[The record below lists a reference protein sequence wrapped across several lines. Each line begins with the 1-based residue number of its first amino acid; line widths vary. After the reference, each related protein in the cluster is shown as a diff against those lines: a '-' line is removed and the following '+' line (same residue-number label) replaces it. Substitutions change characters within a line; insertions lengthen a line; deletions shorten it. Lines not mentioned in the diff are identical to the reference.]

1 MKPEDKLAL
10 SFYREVEPIGKKDN
24 VFLVRHSETGEFF
37 VKKIYTHYDSDIY
50 KFLSENRLYGI
61 PGIRLTIHDDDKLI
75 VIEEYINGSTL
86 QDIVEKQGK
95 IFAPNEVAG
104 ILSRLCEILQQFH
117 NATPQ
122 LVHRDIKPSNI
133 IISQTGEIFLTDFN
147 ISRQVK
153 ENKNTDTEIMGTFGY
168 AAPEQYGFEQCTDK
182 TDIYALGVLTKYL
195 LTGNNNNLH
204 SYRGPM
210 CRIIQKATRLSP
222 DERYQNIS
230 QMKRAFTSVFIGIKD
245 SIRFVFNTRKK
256 QIAAIL
262 YTLFA
267 IALSYSSA
275 KDYTPD
281 LDFPSAF
288 ISDIILLMSPLAYF
302 WFISAKGIRFSK
314 NKTKHRWISL
324 AVYCLFVFIL
334 IILIGFVLM
343 LYSKK

>member
-61 PGIRLTIHDDDKLI
+61 PSIRLTIHDDDKLI

-182 TDIYALGVLTKYL
+182 TDIYALGGLPTTVNLSHVQFTQGTLLKHFHYCSNRFRSIAVSLCKRRTKGKNIIPPLKSPNGHWIPGQY
-195 LTGNNNNLH
+195 NLRDPFF
-204 SYRGPM
+204 SNDG
-210 CRIIQKATRLSP
+210 LS
-222 DERYQNIS
+222 
-230 QMKRAFTSVFIGIKD
+230 F
-245 SIRFVFNTRKK
+245 
-256 QIAAIL
+256 
-262 YTLFA
+262 
-267 IALSYSSA
+267 
-275 KDYTPD
+275 
-281 LDFPSAF
+281 
-288 ISDIILLMSPLAYF
+288 
-302 WFISAKGIRFSK
+302 
-314 NKTKHRWISL
+314 
-324 AVYCLFVFIL
+324 
-334 IILIGFVLM
+334 
-343 LYSKK
+343 